1 MSVVVT
7 TEQVRNLTSKGVD
20 VLLSMTQLPEEMEK
34 TETNKLVGVL
44 VAGGA
49 IQFPHPDYDGI
60 NNLERVE
67 WSEVAF
73 FRNMYR
79 ARLDLLDSVVFAEIR
94 EGDTEKSP
102 SDPEIQKFIISKLVG
117 TYIAY
122 LALEASSILYD
133 ADYKIKTKQELVD
146 KLVSNFETAIDNIGH
161 VIPIDSDELDEELVE
176 HHGLKEVT
184 YEIDL
189 EMPGEKFTLM
199 TLKSLLIRL
208 EDLSNFDYL
217 YAIFALICFIAGDS
231 TDVVDEILDNIL
243 DFTNKAAINE
253 DELSEKID
261 NMQNDLE
268 TTLSEKDSA
277 LNFISVMLLNAAVS
291 NGIDITAEDLDK
303 LKEKV
308 LKDIEIMK
316 STDANEPKDAQ
327 EQK

>member
-7 TEQVRNLTSKGVD
+7 TEQIHNLTSKAVD
-20 VLLSMTQLPEEMEK
+20 ALLSMTNLPEELENS
-34 TETNKLVGVL
+34 ETNKLAGL
-44 VAGGA
+44 LLAGGA
-49 IQFPHPDYDGI
+49 TQFPDAEYNGI
-60 NNLERVE
+60 DNLKRAE

-73 FRNMYR
+73 YRNMYR

-102 SDPEIQKFIISKLVG
+102 SDPEIQKFIISKLIG

-122 LALEASSILYD
+122 LALEASSILYS
-133 ADYKIKTKQELVD
+133 AEFKIKTKQELVD
-146 KLVSNFETAIDNIGH
+146 KLVSNFDMGIDNIVH
-161 VIPIDSDELDEELVE
+161 VITIDSDELDEELVE
-176 HHGLKEVT
+176 HHGLKEAT
-184 YEIDL
+184 YEIDIEL
-189 EMPGEKFTLM
+189 PDEKFTLM
-199 TLKSLLIRL
+199 TLKQLLINIEHL
-208 EDLSNFDYL
+208 DASAYL
-217 YAIFALICFIAGDS
+217 YAILAIICFVAGDS
-231 TDVVDEILDNIL
+231 TDVVDELLDNIL
-243 DFTNKAAINE
+243 DFTKKAAVNE
-253 DELSEKID
+253 EELTEKID

-291 NGIDITAEDLDK
+291 NGMDITAEDLDK

-316 STDANEPKDAQ
+316 ATEANKPKDAQ

>member
-7 TEQVRNLTSKGVD
+7 TEQIHNLINKGVD
-20 VLLSMTQLPEEMEK
+20 VLLSMVNLPEELENS
-34 TETNKLVGVL
+34 ETNKLAGL
-44 VAGGA
+44 MLAGGA
-49 IQFPHPDYDGI
+49 IQFPDAEYNGI
-60 NNLERVE
+60 DNLKRTE

-73 FRNMYR
+73 YRNMYS
-79 ARLDLLDSVVFAEIR
+79 ARMDLLDSLVFAEIR
-94 EGDTEKSP
+94 EGDTEKQP
-102 SDPEIQKFIISKLVG
+102 SDPEIQKFIISKLLG

-122 LALEASSILYD
+122 LALEASSVLYH
-133 ADYKIKTKQELVD
+133 ADDGIKTKKELVD
-146 KLVSNFETAIDNIGH
+146 RLVSNFDMAIDGIGH
-161 VIPIDSDELDEELVE
+161 VIPIDSDELDEELIE

-184 YEIDL
+184 YEIDIEL
-189 EMPGEKFTLM
+189 PDEKFTLM
-199 TLKSLLIRL
+199 TLKQLLINL
-208 EDLSNFDYL
+208 EHLDASEYL
-217 YAIFALICFIAGDS
+217 YALFAIICFIAGDS
-231 TDVVDEILDNIL
+231 TDVVDEIINGIL
-243 DFTNKAAINE
+243 EFTNRKGYDE

-261 NMQNDLE
+261 NMQNDLD

-316 STDANEPKDAQ
+316 ATDASEPKDAE

>member
-7 TEQVRNLTSKGVD
+7 TEQIRNLIDKGVD
-20 VLLSMTQLPEEMEK
+20 VLLSMVNLPEELENS
-34 TETNKLVGVL
+34 ETNKLAGL
-44 VAGGA
+44 MLAGGA
-49 IQFPHPDYDGI
+49 IQFPHPDYNGI
-60 NNLERVE
+60 DNIKRAE
-67 WSEVAF
+67 WTEVAF
-73 FRNMYR
+73 YRNMYR
-79 ARLDLLDSVVFAEIR
+79 AKLDLLDSVVFAEIR

-102 SDPEIQKFIISKLVG
+102 SDPEIQKFIISKLIG

-133 ADYKIKTKQELVD
+133 TERKIKTKKELLDELVSD
-146 KLVSNFETAIDNIGH
+146 FDMAVDGIAH

-184 YEIDL
+184 YEIDIEL
-189 EMPGEKFTLM
+189 PDEKFTLM
-199 TLKSLLIRL
+199 TLKQLLISL
-208 EDLSNFDYL
+208 EHLELDEYL
-217 YAIFALICFIAGDS
+217 YAILAIICFIAGDS
-231 TDVVDEILDNIL
+231 TDVVDELLDNIL

-291 NGIDITAEDLDK
+291 NGIDITEEDLDK

-316 STDANEPKDAQ
+316 STEVNAQ